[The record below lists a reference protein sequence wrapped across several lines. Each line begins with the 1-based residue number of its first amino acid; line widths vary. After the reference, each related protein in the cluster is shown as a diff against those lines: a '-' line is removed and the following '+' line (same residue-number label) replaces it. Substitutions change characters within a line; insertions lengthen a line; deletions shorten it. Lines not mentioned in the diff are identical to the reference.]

1 MKLNK
6 FRQQHISTTYSEYFY
21 KKTWLQISVSGGLFS
36 KIRICMYHILCE
48 DLVVFGQINIFR
60 PDHLSF
66 HSKVVFF
73 LYHTQYSSVF
83 TKANFKSS
91 TNCSSFWLCG
101 KALLESNHLFF
112 VGRSLS
118 RYEHGFLKGTFPWR
132 NFSIKAIG
140 SLDLRRR
147 AIFFPLKG
155 YCELHGLVLKMCL
168 SK

>member
-1 MKLNK
+1 MWKNFFGLVWIFIFSPFFMKLNK
-6 FRQQHISTTYSEYFY
+6 FRQEYNSTTYSEYFY
-21 KKTWLQISVSGGLFS
+21 KKTCLQMSDSAGLFS

-101 KALLESNHLFF
+101 KALLEGNHLFF
-112 VGRSLS
+112 CWQISIKIWTW
-118 RYEHGFLKGTFPWR
+118 FLKR
-132 NFSIKAIG
+132 NI
-140 SLDLRRR
+140 SLKK
-147 AIFFPLKG
+147 F
-155 YCELHGLVLKMCL
+155 LH
-168 SK
+168 